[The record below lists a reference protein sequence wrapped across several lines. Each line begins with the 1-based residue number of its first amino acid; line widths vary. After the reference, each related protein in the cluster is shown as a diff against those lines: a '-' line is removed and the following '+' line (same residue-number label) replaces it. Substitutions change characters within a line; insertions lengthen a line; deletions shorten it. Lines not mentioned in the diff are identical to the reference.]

1 MLKQRVI
8 TACVLFLILLFAVL
22 GFSVNGFQIFVA
34 AVLALAAWE
43 WSRLSG
49 IDNSVMRVM
58 YVGVFI
64 VLLYLIRMQ
73 QAAAGLLVGAGVL
86 WWLLALVLI
95 KLYPH
100 GTQGWHRTPLLLVM
114 GLAVLLP
121 CWVSLIYLRDSA
133 DFRQYVFIFF
143 AMVAAADTG
152 AYFSGKRFGRHKLS
166 PTVSPNKT
174 WEGFAGGVL
183 ACCAVLW
190 LSLSVTQ
197 LADFEVNFSMLLI
210 ATAGA
215 AVLASYS
222 VVGDLFESMMKRQAN
237 MKDSGTLL
245 PGHGGIL
252 DRIDSM
258 TAALP
263 LYTWGLMAAGLI

>member
-1 MLKQRVI
+1 MLKQRVM
-8 TACVLFLILLFAVL
+8 TACVLFLLLLVAVL
-22 GFSVNGFQIFVA
+22 GFSVTGFQIFVA

-49 IDNSVMRVM
+49 VEHGAMGGI
-58 YVGVFI
+58 YVGVF
-64 VLLYLIRMQ
+64 VALMYLIRMHQ
-73 QAAAGLLVGAGVL
+73 EAGSLLISAGVL
-86 WWLLALVLI
+86 WWLLALVMI

-100 GTQGWHRTPLLLVM
+100 YTHTWHRTPLLLGM

-121 CWVSLIYLRDSA
+121 SWVSLIYLRDSSG
-133 DFRQYVFIFF
+133 FRQYVFIFF

-174 WEGFAGGVL
+174 WEGFAGGVT

-190 LSLSVTQ
+190 LSLAVTG
-197 LADFEVNFSMLLI
+197 LASFDLNPASLLM

-215 AVLASYS
+215 AVLAGYS
-222 VVGDLFESMMKRQAN
+222 VIGDLFESMMKRQAN

-245 PGHGGIL
+245 PGHGGVL

>member
-8 TACVLFLILLFAVL
+8 TACILFLILLTAVL
-22 GFSVNGFQIFVA
+22 GFSVAGFQLFVA
-34 AVLALAAWE
+34 LVLALATWE

-49 IDNSVMRVM
+49 AGHAAMRTV
-58 YVGVFI
+58 YVAV
-64 VLLYLIRMQ
+64 VLLLLYFIRVQQDAADWLIP
-73 QAAAGLLVGAGVL
+73 AGAL
-86 WWLLALVLI
+86 WWLLALVLV
-95 KLYPH
+95 KLYPR
-100 GTQGWHRTPLLLVM
+100 GTEVWHRTPLLLAM
-114 GLAVLLP
+114 GFAVLLP
-121 CWVSLIYLRDSA
+121 CWLSLIYLRDSSG
-133 DFRQYVFIFF
+133 FRQYVFVFF

-152 AYFSGKRFGRHKLS
+152 AYFSGRRFGRHKLS

-183 ACCAVLW
+183 ACCAVAWVSLAIIGGSNVELNASSW
-190 LSLSVTQ
+190 LLV
-197 LADFEVNFSMLLI
+197 
-210 ATAGA
+210 TAGA
-215 AVLASYS
+215 ALLASYS
-222 VVGDLFESMMKRQAN
+222 VVGDLFESMMKRQAD

-263 LYTWGLMAAGLI
+263 LYTWGLMGAGLI